1 MDRRKLLIGIG
12 LIAFVVLAGIG
23 VYFAF
28 FRRAPVEVP
37 PTPPSV
43 NLVPINAPVLG
54 PPVNIAPPIPGV
66 LGPPAAV
73 NVPPAAVAPPGVSLT
88 AQGGRTIAAPLTDTP
103 ANFVRLASDGQPNF
117 YDPTSGRFYR
127 IGADGK
133 PAPLSERQ
141 FTNVKSVAWSPRDDR
156 AILEFPDGAN
166 VLYDFRTDRQVT
178 LPAHWED
185 FSFAPTGDRIAGKS
199 IGLDRENR
207 FLFEAEPD
215 GNGFR
220 VLEPLGTNARRVD
233 VSWSPNNQ
241 VVAFAR
247 TGQQDLGDE
256 RQLVVA
262 VGRHGENFPG
272 ITVEGQD
279 FRPLW
284 SPSGSRLLF
293 SSVHSDHDYKPE
305 LWVVGGAGDAIG
317 RQRQRLRIDTWADK
331 CAFAN
336 DTTLYCAVPERLDR
350 GVGLEPSV
358 ADATP
363 DTIERIDLAS
373 GIRTTIG
380 RPSEDASVNQLSVAP
395 DGSALF
401 FTSRQDGKLREMK
414 LR

>member
-1 MDRRKLLIGIG
+1 MWRKLLIGVG
-12 LIAFVVLAGIG
+12 LVALVVLIGAGI
-23 VYFAF
+23 YFAF
-28 FRRAPVEVP
+28 FRRAPVEGP
-37 PTPPSV
+37 PAAPPV
-43 NLVPINAPVLG
+43 NLVPINAPPLL
-54 PPVNIAPPIPGV
+54 PPVNIAPPIPGA
-66 LGPPAAV
+66 LLPPAV
-73 NVPPAAVAPPGVSLT
+73 NAPPTVAAPPPGVT
-88 AQGGRTIAAPLTDTP
+88 TVAQGGRTFTAPLTDTP
-103 ANFVRLASDGQPNF
+103 ANFVRIASDGRLNF

-133 PAPLSERQ
+133 PVSLSDRQ
-141 FTNVKSVAWSPRDDR
+141 FPNVKSVAWSPRDDR

-166 VLYDFRTDRQVT
+166 VSYDFRTDRQVT

-185 FSFAPTGDRIAGKS
+185 FSFSPTGDHIAGKS
-199 IGLDRENR
+199 IGFDRENR

-220 VLEPLGTNARRVD
+220 TIEPLGTNARRVD

-241 VVAFAR
+241 VLAFAR
-247 TGQQDLGDE
+247 TGQVDLGDE

-262 VGRHGENFPG
+262 VGRHKENFPG

-305 LWVVGGAGDAIG
+305 LWVVGGVGDAIG

-336 DTTLYCAVPERLDR
+336 DTTLYCAIPERLDR
-350 GVGLEPSV
+350 GAGLEPAV
-358 ADATP
+358 ADTTP
-363 DTIERIDLAS
+363 DRIERIDLTT
-373 GIRTTIG
+373 GVRTTVG
-380 RPSEDASVNQLSVAP
+380 NPSEDASIAQLSVAP
-395 DGSALF
+395 DGSALY
-401 FTSRQDGKLREMK
+401 FTSKQDGRLREMR